1 MIVLIIV
8 GFGGYDIYTRIQK
21 SHEPELVF
29 VDKDLRTVAEDN
41 FNPYYYVIKAEDYRG
56 KDINDKKHLAYK
68 VKSKGKKSVKVIYIL
83 TDDKGHFVQKELTL
97 KK

>member
-1 MIVLIIV
+1 MLKDFNRNCSPDNCMLCQRCINS
-8 GFGGYDIYTRIQK
+8 YTE

-56 KDINDKKHLAYK
+56 KDINDKKHL
-68 VKSKGKKSVKVIYIL
+68 V
-83 TDDKGHFVQKELTL
+83 
-97 KK
+97 

>member
-1 MIVLIIV
+1 MYVLGVMIFILS
-8 GFGGYDIYTRIQK
+8 IQK

-68 VKSKGKKSVKVIYIL
+68 VKNKGKKYLESHL
-83 TDDKGHFVQKELTL
+83 HLNR
-97 KK
+97 